1 MHEYIHTY
9 TPYTTRVVT
18 QTILP
23 PKCPLA
29 KAGESLRNPIRICW
43 ILNKKAGE
51 QFPQNSEIKL
61 HCVTTCV
68 VYAIGMYVCMY
79 VCNRVCV
86 CICVDACKCVHI
98 CRYIASRSASGRRQP
113 QRLRPHT
120 ASRSASG
127 RRQLAVAPPAAHG

>member
-29 KAGESLRNPIRICW
+29 KAGESLGNPLRICW

-61 HCVTTCV
+61 HCVTTYV

-79 VCNRVCV
+79 VCNRMCVYASVLTHANV
-86 CICVDACKCVHI
+86 CIYADT
-98 CRYIASRSASGRRQP
+98 
-113 QRLRPHT
+113 L
-120 ASRSASG
+120 
-127 RRQLAVAPPAAHG
+127 LAAAPPAADSRSS